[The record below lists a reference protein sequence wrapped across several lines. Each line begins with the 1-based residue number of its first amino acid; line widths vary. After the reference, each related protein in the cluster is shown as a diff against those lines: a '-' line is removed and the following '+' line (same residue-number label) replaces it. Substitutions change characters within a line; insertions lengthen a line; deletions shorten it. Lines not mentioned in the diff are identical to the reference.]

1 MGEIFVLG
9 TSTSVAP
16 SPVRERLH
24 VALDDVYRGLDG
36 LIARSDLLLEAVPL
50 STCGRLEVYG
60 VSSRPARAIRVLQDM
75 VTARTGIT
83 VGELETHT
91 YVQREDEAARHL
103 FRVAAG
109 LDSVVFGEAQILGQV
124 QAAME
129 SPETARVAGSL
140 LTRLF
145 QNALAAGKRVRAET
159 EIGRGSASVV
169 GAALELLRNE
179 MTAGPGSLAGLTA
192 VVVGSGE
199 TGSLIARLLRKEGLE
214 RLLVVNRT
222 VERAQA
228 LDSDL
233 GGVAHGMDELPA
245 LLESAD
251 LVVGA
256 AAGAQDLVTA
266 SVLAPI
272 AEAHPRVR
280 YFLDLAHPRNFAP
293 DLATV
298 RDVRM
303 LDLARVFERVAAAR
317 EARSA
322 QVPRAQAI
330 VDEEVER
337 FATWRRS
344 RQAAS
349 VLRGIREQVMAI
361 AESEANRRSRG
372 LDAAEREDL
381 QRFARS
387 LARTLLHAPT
397 VAIRDADPTST
408 EGQWLLRSASSLF
421 GVVDEGPTDTSD

>member
-1 MGEIFVLG
+1 MSEIFVLG

-16 SPVRERLH
+16 PGVRERLH
-24 VALDDVYRGLDG
+24 VDVDEVYRGLDG
-36 LIARSDLLLEAVPL
+36 LIARSDLLREAIPL

-60 VSSRPARAIRVLQDM
+60 VSPRPARAIRVLQDM
-75 VTARTGIT
+75 VAARTAT
-83 VGELETHT
+83 PAAELVRHT
-91 YVQREDEAARHL
+91 YVRHGDEAARHL
-103 FRVAAG
+103 FRVASG

-129 SPETARVAGSL
+129 NHATAKVAGTL

-145 QNALAAGKRVRAET
+145 QQALAAGKRVRAET

-169 GAALELLRNE
+169 GAALRLLRAE
-179 MTAGPGSLAGLTA
+179 MGSLEARTA

-199 TGSLIARLLRKEGLE
+199 TGALIARLLRKEGLA

-222 VERAQA
+222 LERAA
-228 LDSDL
+228 DLAAIL
-233 GGVAHGMDELPA
+233 GGEAYALDELPR
-245 LLESAD
+245 LLATAD
-251 LVVGA
+251 VVVGA
-256 AAGAQDLVTA
+256 AGHAGDLVTGA
-266 SVLAPI
+266 MLAPI
-272 AEAHPRVR
+272 AKAHPRIR
-280 YFLDLAHPRNFAP
+280 FLLDLAHPRNFSP
-293 DLATV
+293 DVAAIDTV
-298 RDVRM
+298 HL
-303 LDLARVFERVAAAR
+303 LDLPQIFERVAAAR
-317 EARSA
+317 EARAA

-337 FATWRRS
+337 FTTWRRS
-344 RQAAS
+344 REAAS

-372 LDAAEREDL
+372 LDAHEREDL

-421 GVVDEGPTDTSD
+421 GVTGDDSPDPGD